1 MNLEAYNPE
10 SGRYKGGFLIRKMDI
25 IQIVIKG
32 NQFIP
37 WARSNVIPFLI
48 EQKGQKKKSRLFAQ
62 MFHLI
67 RLSHMPY
74 TNISMNMAK
83 SQKRCK
89 MLFYFEKIVKLRS
102 IIKGT

>member
-1 MNLEAYNPE
+1 
-10 SGRYKGGFLIRKMDI
+10 MDI

-37 WARSNVIPFLI
+37 WARSNVIAFLI
-48 EQKGQKKKSRLFAQ
+48 EQKGQKIIISS

-67 RLSHMPY
+67 RLSHMPN

-89 MLFYFEKIVKLRS
+89 MLFYFEKIVKLRT